1 MTQAI
6 DLRCDLQRL
15 QRIAGRGQALHVEM
29 LQRGAFRR
37 DPEGTWN
44 AGEQDC
50 TRWHFGNEAAAPA
63 KTSSRVYLDDFS
75 QRMKMRRPHDV
86 PLSRQALVV
95 LREVWELSYGNG
107 IEHGLTEAYPALAK

>member
-1 MTQAI
+1 MDRPCTSKCFSVAPSGAI
-6 DLRCDLQRL
+6 PRGPGTPAN
-15 QRIAGRGQALHVEM
+15 RIAPGGISAM
-29 LQRGAFRR
+29 KRR
-37 DPEGTWN
+37 
-44 AGEQDC
+44 
-50 TRWHFGNEAAAPA
+50 RPA